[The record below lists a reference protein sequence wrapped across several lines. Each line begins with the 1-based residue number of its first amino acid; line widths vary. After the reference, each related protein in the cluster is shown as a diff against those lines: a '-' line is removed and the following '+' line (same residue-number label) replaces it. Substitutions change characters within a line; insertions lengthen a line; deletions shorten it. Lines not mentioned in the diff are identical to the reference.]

1 MKTRLSNTKASNP
14 KKDKLTMKTEDGK
27 TYLAHTADVVV
38 FNLQATQFRETGCI
52 PNIVLVKRKNEPFK
66 DCWALPGG
74 FLEEG
79 ETLEACAKRELEE
92 ETGIPSR
99 LSGFLAPLGTFS
111 DPKRDPRGH
120 VISTAFISVIP
131 TAADGISLKAGDDA
145 AECKRFAL
153 KGRAYSKGMLNEHG
167 EEVEQDYV
175 FCHLRDAESDARTTF
190 AATFAV
196 DKNGHS
202 NCDIEYDDKS
212 TFKLAFD
219 HAEIIARAIGQCPA
233 VVNPVQNPIERAPEI
248 SQGDVNKVVT
258 TTDNL

>member
-1 MKTRLSNTKASNP
+1 
-14 KKDKLTMKTEDGK
+14 MKTEDGK
-27 TYLAHTADVVV
+27 TYLAHTSDVVV

-52 PNIVLVKRKNEPFK
+52 PNVVLVKRKNEPFK

-74 FLEEG
+74 FVEEG

-99 LSGFLAPLGTFS
+99 ISGFLAPLGTFS

-131 TAADGISLKAGDDA
+131 TAADGLQLKAGDDA
-145 AECKRFAL
+145 GECMRFAL
-153 KGRAYSKGMLNEHG
+153 KGRAYCKGMLNENG
-167 EEVEQDYV
+167 EEVDQDYV
-175 FCHLRDAESDARTTF
+175 FCLLRNPETKESTSF
-190 AATFAV
+190 AATFQV

-202 NCDIEYDDKS
+202 SCEVEYGDKS
-212 TFKLAFD
+212 TFRLAFD
-219 HAEIIARAIGQCPA
+219 HAEILARAIGQCPSI
-233 VVNPVQNPIERAPEI
+233 VNPTPNPIERAPEV